1 MGFFRINQRTDKTC
15 SISKR
20 VNFDIFSE
28 NIKLPKKNNQIIFYE
43 QARLFPYIPGILDI
57 SPYNFLDSNLLLKE
71 QNLSGFF
78 QAFSNLLFQDT
89 LGKEFPE
96 YRDT

>member
-1 MGFFRINQRTDKTC
+1 MGIFRINQRTDKTC
-15 SISKR
+15 CVFKT

-28 NIKLPKKNNQIIFYE
+28 NIKLPKKKQIIFYG
-43 QARLFPYIPGILDI
+43 QGRLFPYIPGILDI
-57 SPYNFLDSNLLLKE
+57 SPDKFLDSNLLQKE

-89 LGKEFPE
+89 LGKKFSE

>member
-1 MGFFRINQRTDKTC
+1 MTREDYFHIYPEFWIFRH
-15 SISKR
+15 
-20 VNFDIFSE
+20 
-28 NIKLPKKNNQIIFYE
+28 
-43 QARLFPYIPGILDI
+43 
-57 SPYNFLDSNLLLKE
+57 NFLDSNLLQKE

-78 QAFSNLLFQDT
+78 LAFSNLLFQDT